1 MEHRLIRNLSKGY
14 RQRVGLAQAILGF
27 PDMIILDEPSVG
39 LDPKQIIEMRDLI
52 RKLAENHTV
61 ILSFAYIDGDQR
73 SM

>member
-1 MEHRLIRNLSKGY
+1 
-14 RQRVGLAQAILGF
+14 
-27 PDMIILDEPSVG
+27 MIILDEPSVG

-61 ILSFAYIDGDQR
+61 ILSSHYIDGDQR